1 MAKNVDK
8 CPAYRTISVAWDGN
22 ENSIEKSL
30 CHDLCSQH
38 NDTSAWCGSAHKN
51 SQRKNIKRGTEIR
64 MAFVSLFMPL
74 LITVCAALWKYMGTA
89 QRKRRRTFAVPM
101 KQGRL
106 P

>member
-51 SQRKNIKRGTEIR
+51 GNS
-64 MAFVSLFMPL
+64 
-74 LITVCAALWKYMGTA
+74 
-89 QRKRRRTFAVPM
+89 
-101 KQGRL
+101 
-106 P
+106 